1 MFYQKSLN
9 ASTGKSNSKS
19 NSRRTWLRQKL
30 LEHQKKSIYDPEYF
44 SFLTWVGPNI
54 RNSSFAAK
62 LQLQLNNFTL
72 LLDIWLLEILQ
83 TKSEQEYIV

>member
-1 MFYQKSLN
+1 MQVPVNPILNPIQGVPDYAKNYWNIKKSLFM
-9 ASTGKSNSKS
+9 
-19 NSRRTWLRQKL
+19 
-30 LEHQKKSIYDPEYF
+30 I
-44 SFLTWVGPNI
+44 PNI
-54 RNSSFAAK
+54 FRFWPELVQILEILHCAAK